1 MLRCNRDG
9 PLCFKISDTA
19 NQCRLRKGGRPK
31 LWWKG
36 DKEALNYD
44 NLDEIKI
51 ELSLSYTFF
60 WMTMTGKQC
69 RLRTRGRP
77 MLWCKG
83 DGAPSGRV
91 QSQSELC
98 VPTFVFLFRFSFIFP
113 GCKLQAFRKTS
124 PNSNNLNICKSTDG
138 IRRLWQ
144 KSINLSMPSLTLRW
158 KTKHFGDLLLDISQ
172 QISTHLSMITSPR
185 HP

>member
-9 PLCFKISDTA
+9 PLCFKITDTA

-60 WMTMTGKQC
+60 LDDNDREAVQIENK
-69 RLRTRGRP
+69 R
-77 MLWCKG
+77 
-83 DGAPSGRV
+83 APHV
-91 QSQSELC
+91 
-98 VPTFVFLFRFSFIFP
+98 VV
-113 GCKLQAFRKTS
+113 
-124 PNSNNLNICKSTDG
+124 
-138 IRRLWQ
+138 
-144 KSINLSMPSLTLRW
+144 
-158 KTKHFGDLLLDISQ
+158 
-172 QISTHLSMITSPR
+172 
-185 HP
+185 